1 MKINSMNDINFG
13 LRYTPKMSELLKKS
27 REAAEIKGKDELDE
41 WDKIKKD
48 IDNIAPDSF
57 TLFTK
62 LWKENNTMDIKV
74 ENPETLKFSLLRIN
88 LGDLLDCENMK
99 KILIGLN
106 VKKNEY
112 YNQK

>member
-1 MKINSMNDINFG
+1 MNINSISNINFG
-13 LRYTPKMSELLKKS
+13 VRYTPKMDELLKKS
-27 REAAEIKGKDELDE
+27 RAATEIKGKNELDE

-48 IDNIAPDSF
+48 IDNIAPNSF
-57 TLFTK
+57 ALFTK
-62 LWKENNTMDIKV
+62 LWKENNTLDIKV
-74 ENPETLKFSLLRIN
+74 ETPEALKFSLLRIN

>member
-1 MKINSMNDINFG
+1 MKINSISNINFG
-13 LRYTPKMSELLKKS
+13 VRYTPKMTELLEKS
-27 REAAEIKGKDELDE
+27 RAAAEIKGKDELDE

-74 ENPETLKFSLLRIN
+74 ENPETLKFSLLRLKIGEP
-88 LGDLLDCENMK
+88 LDLENMK